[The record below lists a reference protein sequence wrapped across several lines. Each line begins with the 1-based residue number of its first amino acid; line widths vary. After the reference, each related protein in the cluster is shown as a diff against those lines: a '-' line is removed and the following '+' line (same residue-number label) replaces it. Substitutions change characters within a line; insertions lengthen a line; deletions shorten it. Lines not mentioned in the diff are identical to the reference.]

1 MAVSTIKKTDVGI
14 RKASYT
20 VTTDA
25 NGVKNVVSQAGII
38 PIGYIAPN
46 NVILEFFRANAYWY
60 IRAIKD
66 NGSVWASTEITF
78 QMIYLNEAFV

>member
-46 NVILEFFRANAYWY
+46 NVILSFFRANAYWY
-60 IRAIKD
+60 IRATND
-66 NGSVWASTEITF
+66 NGVAFANTEISF
-78 QMIYLNEAFV
+78 QLIYLNESFI